1 MVMSYAVSEKFGSN
15 RKLFRNFFTRDY
27 LKDCNVMREQLMRAW
42 EALEE
47 DIHTVCVFII
57 NVELIYY

>member
-1 MVMSYAVSEKFGSN
+1 
-15 RKLFRNFFTRDY
+15 
-27 LKDCNVMREQLMRAW
+27 MREQLMRAW